1 MIPDT
6 VTCIDVLLS
15 TKREGAD
22 QRERESKQILKLIK
36 VIFDKAV
43 KREKL
48 DFIRLLL
55 TSLYGAL
62 KWES

>member
-22 QRERESKQILKLIK
+22 QREREQILKLIK